1 MQKTSRSKA
10 HFAPAF
16 GGRWWIR
23 TTEAEKQQIYSLP
36 PLATREISHIY
47 FSAPRGTHGE
57 ADKYVLYLM
66 KTKLSTVFRQKTAK
80 IWTLFLHPL
89 PALAKRGSGRPL
101 KRKQAARPKG
111 GKPAR
116 SLFWSWWTGSNPR
129 PADYKSAALPTELH
143 QRIVENS
150 LIIISNIL
158 SLVNSFTKFLWSRRQ
173 DLNLRH
179 LGPKPSTLPN

>member
-1 MQKTSRSKA
+1 LQKTSRSKA

-47 FSAPRGTHGE
+47 FSASRGTHGE

-80 IWTLFLHPL
+80 IWTLFLYPL

-143 QRIVENS
+143 QRVK
-150 LIIISNIL
+150 
-158 SLVNSFTKFLWSRRQ
+158 TAAGGKWSRRQ
-173 DLNLRH
+173 DSNLRH